1 MTRSQL
7 GYLIAGFLMGAAVAL
22 WTAEA
27 FAGLPHSWGTV
38 GSLLS
43 VGGVL
48 AMVVTK
54 SNGQKRGQDIPK

>member
-22 WTAEA
+22 WTAA